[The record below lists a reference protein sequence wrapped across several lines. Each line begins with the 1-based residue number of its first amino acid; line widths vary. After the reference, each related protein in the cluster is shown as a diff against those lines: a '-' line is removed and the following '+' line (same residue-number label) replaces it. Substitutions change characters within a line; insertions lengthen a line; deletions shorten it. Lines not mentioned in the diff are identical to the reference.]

1 MLIPGAV
8 GAEEGK
14 APVLEAAEQ
23 RRSLP
28 LGARQG
34 AGVQQRSSGS
44 QGASEVC
51 DGAKGREVAPAQGLT
66 HHRFQVQ
73 VILETQG
80 RCSRPYGDSASS
92 TGARSGVG
100 STRRQQGQR
109 THVLVLCDPVS
120 PAANKRSLWFIS
132 ECRRPQGRTGQR

>member
-66 HHRFQVQ
+66 QHRFQVQ

-92 TGARSGVG
+92 ILAWGQVWGGQHPEAAGPAHTRPGA
-100 STRRQQGQR
+100 
-109 THVLVLCDPVS
+109 L
-120 PAANKRSLWFIS
+120 
-132 ECRRPQGRTGQR
+132 